1 MELLGIE
8 AAADHPP
15 SSFHQRSF
23 RPASLS
29 SVSQHPGTRKEPFP
43 FELGIKLER
52 ERLRLEPRE
61 RWGEP
66 ALVVWPTTGARPPVE
81 GGADGPAQQEA
92 FRLGGS
98 GQP

>member
-1 MELLGIE
+1 MQELLR
-8 AAADHPP
+8 AATLGRGFERHGGESAYNN
-15 SSFHQRSF
+15 F
-23 RPASLS
+23 A
-29 SVSQHPGTRKEPFP
+29 KFP

-52 ERLRLEPRE
+52 ERLRLQPRE

-66 ALVVWPTTGARPPVE
+66 ALVAWPTTGARPPVE
-81 GGADGPAQQEA
+81 GGADGPARQEA